1 MMLALRIALAA
12 VALSNAIT
20 GAQAVA
26 APRGFY
32 DGFPLGREWVA
43 ALPAYNEHLTT
54 DVGAFFLAF
63 AVLFTWAAVRPRR
76 ALVVPL
82 SVAWGVFGV
91 IHLAFPVR
99 HLDGFGAA
107 DAIAQ
112 TTGLAA
118 VLAPCLLAA
127 LAYRARAATP
137 ARAVPASLPPRSGIR
152 G

>member
-1 MMLALRIALAA
+1 LILALRIALAA

-20 GAQAVA
+20 GAQAVGD
-26 APRGFY
+26 PRGFY

-43 ALPAYNEHLTT
+43 ALPAYNAHLVT
-54 DVGAFFLAF
+54 DAGAFFLAF
-63 AVLFTWAAVRPRR
+63 AVLFAWAAVRPQR

-82 SVAWGVFGV
+82 SVAWAVFGV
-91 IHLAFPVR
+91 IHLAFHVR
-99 HLDGFGAA
+99 HLDGFGAG

-112 TTGLAA
+112 TVGLAA

-127 LAYRARAATP
+127 LAYRARTVSP
-137 ARAVPASLPPRSGIR
+137 APAVPASPPRRSGAR